1 MALPGFGSRLSI
13 PPGPPQMLT
22 ELLLEL
28 GIAVSTGYNGGKTC
42 CSAQGIMVGK
52 HAVPV
57 YYVIETVCLKL

>member
-1 MALPGFGSRLSI
+1 
-13 PPGPPQMLT
+13 MLT